1 MTMSPTDVSKT
12 TDILNGSGL
21 SLTHIYCWIALHLLQ
36 ALSESMATG
45 TAAPTLGRWAAK
57 LLGRW
62 GFRPMHLEINEGPV
76 EMDRH
81 LSRLVA
87 KALRGERKEL
97 QKREVARLRREALQ
111 AERQAKFML
120 HP

>member
-1 MTMSPTDVSKT
+1 
-12 TDILNGSGL
+12 
-21 SLTHIYCWIALHLLQ
+21 
-36 ALSESMATG
+36 
-45 TAAPTLGRWAAK
+45 
-57 LLGRW
+57 
-62 GFRPMHLEINEGPV
+62 
-76 EMDRH
+76 MDRH

-87 KALRGERKEL
+87 KALRGERCGRRRAALAVRRSVQPHTTCKSRLPHSFRILACRKEL